1 MAKFLSYLVVASP
14 TLNLAL
20 TLGVVQDGAR
30 WTEAAFSHGRA
41 ADRAVL
47 GKVRRILER
56 RRRFNTLLSLFE
68 RPTTLTAA
76 ARVVDKWRDTE
87 KSWDISRP
95 ENGFFRTTRS
105 PVHWAE
111 AVLPPVD
118 ADAAPRALSS
128 ISSDSLAGAFL
139 SRPGAAQVLLTS
151 GDVHD
156 GIDDKVTFPE
166 QIFVEDFEAR
176 IGLWWQR

>member
-1 MAKFLSYLVVASP
+1 M
-14 TLNLAL
+14 
-20 TLGVVQDGAR
+20 QDGAR

-41 ADRAVL
+41 ADRAEL

-56 RRRFNTLLSLFE
+56 CRRFNSLLLLFE
-68 RPTTLTAA
+68 RTTTLTAA

-87 KSWDISRP
+87 KSWDVSRP
-95 ENGFFRTTRS
+95 ENRFFRTARS

-111 AVLPPVD
+111 AVPSPID

-128 ISSDSLAGAFL
+128 ISRDGLAGAFL
-139 SRPGAAQVLLTS
+139 SRPRAAQVLLTS

-156 GIDDKVTFPE
+156 GINHEVTFPE
-166 QIFVEDFEAR
+166 QVFVEDFEAR